1 MQLTIHTVDAAP
13 GASQPL
19 LKGIAEDLG
28 LVPNMAAVIA
38 ESPILLTIF
47 DAMRRAVGSARLD
60 PVHREVAGLAVGVAV
75 DNAYGVAFHS
85 MMLGNLGVTERDID
99 AMRSGRAPADPAR
112 AAVYA
117 LSRDLV
123 LTRGKVDDAVVA
135 RAVEAGLSAEA
146 VLEVV
151 AECTFAG
158 LVGTMDNLAGRVP
171 VDEFLAPRAW
181 R

>member
-1 MQLTIHTVDAAP
+1 MQLTIHDLDAAP
-13 GASQPL
+13 SASQPL

-38 ESPILLTIF
+38 ESSTLLTVF
-47 DAMRRAVGSARLD
+47 DAMRRAVGSAALD

-85 MMLGNLGVTERDID
+85 VMLGNLGVADRDID
-99 AMRSGRAPADPAR
+99 AMRSGRGPADPTLT
-112 AAVYA
+112 AVYTF
-117 LSRDLV
+117 SRDLV

-135 RAVEAGLSAEA
+135 RTIEAGLSAEG
-146 VLEVV
+146 VLEIV

-171 VDEFLAPRAW
+171 LDEFLAPRAW